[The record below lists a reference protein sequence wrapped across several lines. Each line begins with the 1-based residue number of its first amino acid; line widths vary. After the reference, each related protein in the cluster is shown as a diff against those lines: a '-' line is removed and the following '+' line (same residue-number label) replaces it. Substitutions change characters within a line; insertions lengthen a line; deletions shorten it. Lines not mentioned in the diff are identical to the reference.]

1 MTNLKRT
8 AMRKLLLILALLFGV
23 AGLKAQISTS
33 QIEGKVLDNE
43 GRPLSDVE
51 VIIKNLETGLTR
63 GTITTKT
70 GTFHFF
76 GLQPGKY
83 ELTALHIGYRKAT
96 ATIELLVGQTGVVN
110 FTLVPEAIELGAVEV
125 VATAPAFELKR
136 TDVSMPVRR
145 EQIVNLP
152 LDTRNVMNLAALVP
166 GIKYYAPIGGRA
178 LPEAGSLPPLRFI
191 QLYVDGVEWK
201 SYFNGNIV
209 GIPQTGS
216 PLPQEAVQEF
226 RVVLNAF
233 DPEYTRGT
241 SYVISAVT
249 QRGTNE
255 FKSTAFANYRYK
267 DLNARGPF
275 QSVKPDY
282 KRTQL
287 GFSLSGPIVLDKLFF
302 FASYELNNEKNYIDV
317 VPGRPAYAPNIWD
330 QYRGTFE
337 SPTKNHTGVLR
348 LTYQYSSAHT
358 FDLIWSTRYMDS
370 KFYFGGTF
378 AYTAGIYG
386 KYHINS
392 VLFKDTWVIS
402 RNAMNELTLHYLRWR
417 HDEPL
422 IQTGP
427 AFIYP
432 SISLGRGTFPIRL
445 AEDHYR
451 VVNKFTYNLSDFYGD
466 HVFKTGFEVTRTT
479 SAPWFPYYYYGQ
491 FVFNTDTSTL
501 PRTATIGIG
510 FSDPYSTNDAE
521 GSLDGWTVGIF
532 VQDRWNPTPNFTISL
547 GFRWD
552 ADINTL
558 NNKFKVR
565 WADSTELTSKIPD
578 EYFNR
583 GDRKNDL
590 NNFAPRISFNWDL
603 LGTGKTILRGG
614 YGIFYDR
621 TPNFIAYFEQ
631 LYSKWGIYTFINPDT
646 KDPDVLRQR
655 ILQGQGTIRPTVY
668 LLNKRLATP
677 FVRQLSIGIG
687 QQITDN
693 LALTIDYIN
702 NRADH
707 LYVQTNANYY
717 IPSQRKRAISDK
729 YGDIYLWDTFG
740 KAFYH
745 GFLTNILYK
754 SQKVTLQLSYT
765 LSWSYSDFDGVTPP
779 AFPFASSYKSQRSS
793 ADERHRFVL
802 NWIVN
807 LPFDFQFS
815 GVGIFASPRPF
826 NVIIGMD
833 LNDNNFFGDDWP
845 DGVRTKTLDWRKIRF
860 WYKQV
865 DIRLSKIV
873 NFKGLRVAFVFDAF
887 NIFNWFNAASYFD
900 RMFDASGNPLANFGQ
915 PNSSYAPRYLQ
926 FGLRFLY

>member
-1 MTNLKRT
+1 
-8 AMRKLLLILALLFGV
+8 MRHVIYLLVILILIIG
-23 AGLKAQISTS
+23 GSISKAQISTA
-33 QIEGKVLDNE
+33 QVEGRVVDNE
-43 GRPLSDVE
+43 GKPLPDVE
-51 VIIKNLETGLTR
+51 IVVRNVETGLTR
-63 GTITTKT
+63 GTITTKS
-70 GTFHFF
+70 GTYYIL

-83 ELTALHIGYRKAT
+83 EITALHVGYKKAT
-96 ATIELLVGQTGVVN
+96 TTVEVLIGQTGIVN

-125 VATAPAFELKR
+125 VATAPVFELKR

-166 GIKYYAPIGGRA
+166 GIKYYSPIGGRS
-178 LPEAGSLPPLRFI
+178 LPEAGSLPQLRFI

-201 SYFNGNIV
+201 SYYNGNIV

-255 FKSTAFANYRYK
+255 FKATAFANYRHK
-267 DLNARGPF
+267 SLNARGPF

-282 KRTQL
+282 NRQQL
-287 GFSLSGPIVLDKLFF
+287 GFAISGPIIIDKLFF

-337 SPTKNHTGVLR
+337 SPTANHTGVLR
-348 LTYQYSSAHT
+348 LTYQPSTAHT

-370 KFYFGGTF
+370 KFFFGGTF

-392 VLFKDTWVIS
+392 VLLRDTWIIS
-402 RNAMNELTLHYLRWR
+402 SKAMNELTLHYLRWR

-422 IQTGP
+422 IKTGP
-427 AFIYP
+427 AYIYP
-432 SISLGRGTFPIRL
+432 SIALGRGTFPIKL

-451 VVNKFTYNLSDFYGD
+451 IVNKFTYNLSDFYGE
-466 HVFKTGFEVTRTT
+466 HIFKAGFELTRTT
-479 SAPWFPYYYYGQ
+479 STPWFPYYYYGQ
-491 FVFNTDTSTL
+491 FVFDTDTSRL

-510 FSDPYSTNDAE
+510 FTDPYTMNDAE
-521 GSLDGWTVGIF
+521 GHLDGWTVGAF
-532 VQDRWNPTPNFTISL
+532 VQDKWTPIPQFTLSFGL
-547 GFRWD
+547 RWD

-565 WADSTELTSKIPD
+565 WADSTELTSKIPP

-583 GDRKNDL
+583 GDRENDL
-590 NNFAPRISFNWDL
+590 DNFAPRISFSWDVF
-603 LGTGKTILRGG
+603 GTGKTILRGG
-614 YGIFYDR
+614 YGIFFDR
-621 TPNFIAYFEQ
+621 LPNFIAYFEQ
-631 LYSKWGIYTFINPDT
+631 LYSKWGIYTFINPGT
-646 KDPDVLRQR
+646 TDPDILRQR
-655 ILQGQGTIRPTVY
+655 ILQGGGTIRPTVY
-668 LLNKRLATP
+668 LLHKRMLTP
-677 FVRQLSIGIG
+677 AVYQWSIGIG
-687 QQITDN
+687 QQITPN
-693 LALTIDYIN
+693 LGLSIDYVN
-702 NRADH
+702 NRATA

-717 IPSQRKRAISDK
+717 IPSQGRRAISNR
-729 YGDIYLWDTFG
+729 YGDIYLWG
-740 KAFYH
+740 SYGRAFYH

-754 SQKVTLQLSYT
+754 TTKLTVQLSYT
-765 LSWSYSDFDGVTPP
+765 LSWAYSDFDGVTPP
-779 AFPFASSYKSQRSS
+779 AYPFASSYNRQRSS

-802 NWIVN
+802 NWIIN

-815 GVGIFASPRPF
+815 GIGIFASPRPY
-826 NVIIGMD
+826 NVIVGMD
-833 LNDNNFFGDDWP
+833 LNDNNFFDDDWP
-845 DGVRTKTLDWRKIRF
+845 NNTRVKTLDWRKIRN

-865 DIRLSKIV
+865 DIRLSKTFSYRG
-873 NFKGLRVAFVFDAF
+873 FKVAIVFDAF
-887 NIFNWFNAASYFD
+887 NVFNWFNAASYFN
-900 RMFDASGNPLANFGQ
+900 RMFDARGNPLSNFGQ
-915 PNSSYAPRYLQ
+915 PNNSYAPRYLQ
-926 FGLRFLY
+926 LGFRFFYL